1 MADYNSLMSA
11 VVEIHE
17 GGYDKFVVLP
27 VSDAQAEEYTDTDS
41 VGKNWGDNMAMS
53 TNELR
58 DVIISFLNEE
68 VDGIKDGV
76 SLDYV
81 RGEIYAVSYM
91 LEMFNLPKLA
101 DIIERHYSAKLYKI
115 IKEGS
120 DLDEYEET

>member
-1 MADYNSLMSA
+1 
-11 VVEIHE
+11 
-17 GGYDKFVVLP
+17 
-27 VSDAQAEEYTDTDS
+27 
-41 VGKNWGDNMAMS
+41 MAMS

-76 SLDYV
+76 SLEYV

-115 IKEGS
+115 IKEGA

>member
-1 MADYNSLMSA
+1 
-11 VVEIHE
+11 
-17 GGYDKFVVLP
+17 
-27 VSDAQAEEYTDTDS
+27 
-41 VGKNWGDNMAMS
+41 MAMS
-53 TNELR
+53 NNELR

-101 DIIERHYSAKLYKI
+101 DIVERHYSAKLYKI
-115 IKEGS
+115 IKEGA